1 MRPEFKGKNKNDKLI
16 NSCHYRMEFPRG
28 CIALNNITLNGKTGN
43 FALHKPEG
51 KAVQFYDLS
60 DPRNFFLK
68 SEIEKSEKAYAHKHP
83 AKKQSDKDQE
93 NNQSA
98 KPKSLKKKR

>member
-1 MRPEFKGKNKNDKLI
+1 
-16 NSCHYRMEFPRG
+16 MEFPRG

-60 DPRNFFLK
+60 DTRNFFLK